1 MKINDDEFDSE
12 QDMDGD
18 SIISETSKE
27 SLTDSSLLSNNLLI
41 KAISKTLT
49 LILEE
54 NKKLNDYNQI
64 IILQSKMVFSAHSI
78 PKISLFDYLSRIQTY
93 SYIEAP
99 TLICSLI
106 YVDRICDMG
115 GITLTYYN
123 IHRILFAAILTSIKY
138 NEDVFYDNNY
148 YAQVAGVR
156 SKELNMIEYSFL
168 ELMEFKLFILE
179 EDYLKYRNYLESCLE
194 SKE

>member
-54 NKKLNDYNQI
+54 NKKLNDYIQFQKFHYLI
-64 IILQSKMVFSAHSI
+64 I
-78 PKISLFDYLSRIQTY
+78 YL
-93 SYIEAP
+93 
-99 TLICSLI
+99 
-106 YVDRICDMG
+106 V
-115 GITLTYYN
+115 
-123 IHRILFAAILTSIKY
+123 
-138 NEDVFYDNNY
+138 
-148 YAQVAGVR
+148 
-156 SKELNMIEYSFL
+156 
-168 ELMEFKLFILE
+168 FKLILI
-179 EDYLKYRNYLESCLE
+179 LKHHL
-194 SKE
+194 